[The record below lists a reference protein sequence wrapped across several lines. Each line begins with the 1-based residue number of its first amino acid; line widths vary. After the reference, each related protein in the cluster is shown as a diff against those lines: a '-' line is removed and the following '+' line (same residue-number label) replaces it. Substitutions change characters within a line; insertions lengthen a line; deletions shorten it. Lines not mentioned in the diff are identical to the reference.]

1 MLKLGRQTKL
11 EEKSRLMYVSC
22 DEHDFYAEGTIKREL
37 AEILRMHM
45 KKTHKKNLGVS
56 EAERTVKIC

>member
-1 MLKLGRQTKL
+1 M